1 MPGAATG
8 ARSRGPR
15 DLGAGA
21 DQAQRRLARRGAHP
35 HARRPDR
42 AARERVVK
50 RLIVTADDFG
60 LCEPVNEAVEIAHR
74 EGILSTASLMV
85 GGGAAAD
92 AVARAR
98 RLAALRVGLHVVVVE
113 DRPVLPPAQV
123 AHLTDGDCYLS
134 RNLVSA
140 GVRFFFDPA
149 ARRQLEAEIRAQFAA
164 FAATGLALDHVNAHN
179 HMHLHP
185 TVLSIILRVGREF
198 GLRAMRVP
206 YESPLVSWRV
216 AGGALGAK
224 LAGAAGLAPWLA
236 VLRARL
242 RLRGIRANDV
252 VLGLGASGGMDE
264 ATVLRLLELVPD
276 GRVAEMY
283 FHPATRRSPE
293 SERTM
298 PSYRQQAELAALTSP
313 RVRAALETRGIRL
326 VTFADLA
333 GS

>member
-1 MPGAATG
+1 
-8 ARSRGPR
+8 
-15 DLGAGA
+15 
-21 DQAQRRLARRGAHP
+21 
-35 HARRPDR
+35 
-42 AARERVVK
+42 
-50 RLIVTADDFG
+50 
-60 LCEPVNEAVEIAHR
+60 
-74 EGILSTASLMV
+74 MV

-98 RLAALRVGLHVVVVE
+98 RLPALRVGLHVVVVE
-113 DRPVLPPAQV
+113 DRPVLPRAQV
-123 AHLTDGDCYLS
+123 TRLTDDDGYLS

-149 ARRQLEAEIRAQFAA
+149 ARRQLEAEIRAQFEA
-164 FAATGLALDHVNAHN
+164 FATSGLALDHVNGHN

-185 TVLSIILRVGREF
+185 TVLSIILRVGRELR
-198 GLRAMRVP
+198 LRAMRLP
-206 YESPLVSWRV
+206 YEPPLVAWR
-216 AGGALGAK
+216 ATGRGLAAK
-224 LAGAAGLAPWLA
+224 LTGAAGLAPWLG

-252 VLGLGASGGMDE
+252 VLGMGASGAMDE

-293 SERTM
+293 SDRTM